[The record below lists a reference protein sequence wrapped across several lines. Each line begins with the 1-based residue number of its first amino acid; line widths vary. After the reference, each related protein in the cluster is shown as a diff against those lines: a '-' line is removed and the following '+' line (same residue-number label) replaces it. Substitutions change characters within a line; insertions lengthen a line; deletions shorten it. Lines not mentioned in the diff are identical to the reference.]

1 MGVVIPLE
9 SQTLNIP
16 ALGIH
21 NVNLGIPS
29 AAGDES
35 NLFAIG
41 RPRRRNINSGVIRQ
55 AQQSRAIL
63 VDDVYVW
70 ITVFAQGKPE
80 TLAIGRPSR
89 RNI

>member
-1 MGVVIPLE
+1 MGVVISLE

-21 NVNLGIPS
+21 NVNLRVPT
-29 AAGDES
+29 AVGDES
-35 NLFAIG
+35 NLFAVG
-41 RPRRRNINSGVIRQ
+41 RPSRRNINGGVIGQ

-70 ITVFAQGKPE
+70 VTVFAQGKRE
-80 TLAIGRPSR
+80 TLAIR
-89 RNI
+89 